1 MGFDLVNVGIA
12 DLAVARDPVILRTI
26 LGSCV
31 GICLYDADE
40 KLGGLAHIMLPDMK
54 PGSRVPK
61 KYADTAIPMLI
72 EEMEKEG
79 GSTERMKAKLVGG
92 ARMFN
97 LSENSM
103 MGDIG
108 RHNIERTR
116 EVLLEFKIEVLSEDV
131 QGTSGRTIDFYTS
144 DGNIRIKSIN
154 QEEKYI

>member
-12 DLAVARDPVILRTI
+12 DLAVAREPVILRTI

-31 GICLYDADE
+31 GICLYDGEE
-40 KLGGLAHIMLPDMK
+40 KLGGLAHIMLPEMK
-54 PGSRVPK
+54 PGYRVPK

-79 GSTERMKAKLVGG
+79 GSTERITAKLVGG

-108 RHNIERTR
+108 RHNLERTR
-116 EVLLEFKIEVLSEDV
+116 QVLAEFNIEVLTEDV
-131 QGTSGRTIDFYTS
+131 QGTIGRTIDFYTS
-144 DGNIRIKSIN
+144 DGSIRIKSIN
-154 QEEKYI
+154 QEERFI